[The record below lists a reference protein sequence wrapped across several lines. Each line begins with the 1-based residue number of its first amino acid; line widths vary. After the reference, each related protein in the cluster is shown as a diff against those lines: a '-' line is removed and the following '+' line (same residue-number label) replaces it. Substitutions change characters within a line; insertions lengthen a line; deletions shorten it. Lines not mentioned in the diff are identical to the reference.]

1 MFEEKKWQ
9 VYLHLDW
16 DTDEAKTTLDD
27 KDVQCRP
34 RNEKSLEDYETWT
47 DCPNENTYFVKKF
60 VRRKKWQVLSHSQI
74 KYKRY

>member
-1 MFEEKKWQ
+1 MTSI
-9 VYLHLDW
+9 LTLG

-47 DCPNENTYFVKKF
+47 NCPNGNTYFVKNLFEEKNDKF
-60 VRRKKWQVLSHSQI
+60 SHIHRLGKQH
-74 KYKRY
+74 

>member
-1 MFEEKKWQ
+1 LFEEKKWQ